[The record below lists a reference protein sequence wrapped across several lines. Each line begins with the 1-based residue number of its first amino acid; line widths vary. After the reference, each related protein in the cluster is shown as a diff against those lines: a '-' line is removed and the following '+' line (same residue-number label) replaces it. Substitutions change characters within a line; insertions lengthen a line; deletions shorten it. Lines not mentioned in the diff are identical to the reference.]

1 MSSFSNFTPD
11 AYRDNEWTVTN
22 LADSIRKLADK
33 KGITIT
39 EATKRQLKRFKEAS
53 VKTEEAGYQLRL
65 REWDIKIQTGEEI
78 HALKNGAKLK
88 ILWTDSI
95 DHPDNDRKKWPK
107 DEHIFIQV
115 EADLADTKHGQE
127 LIAAGENIKW
137 KKVQWWVS
145 AEYISPVVIP
155 KKKPAT
161 TPTAPVAPGKWGK
174 AKGMPKENRPLPS
187 SVSGQ
192 LIKPETRTPPPA
204 PLGWSERRATLPKP
218 LAIQNRIPSSA
229 AGAPLRPA
237 QTVPNTPV
245 WTTEIPWWK
254 QTLGWMWSWFSSE
267 AKPPEVTK
275 PKIET
280 LDDAVTAWE
289 KEKLD
294 DIFTEAFKSA
304 ITSPTVTFWKA
315 SSGDIISNYY
325 IMIGSKSID
334 ITMKFENWKYS
345 FLNSA
350 NLPLT
355 QKKLAEYI
363 REKHKEATLT
373 SPGL

>member
-1 MSSFSNFTPD
+1 MSPFSNFTPD

-65 REWDIKIQTGEEI
+65 REWDIKMQTGEEI

-88 ILWTDSI
+88 ILWPENI
-95 DHPDNDRKKWPK
+95 DHPDDDRKKWPT
-107 DEHIFIQV
+107 DEHIFVRI

-145 AEYISPVVIP
+145 AEYISPVAIP

-161 TPTAPVAPGKWGK
+161 TPTAPVAPKWGK
-174 AKGMPKENRPLPS
+174 AKGAPKENRPLPS

-192 LIKPETRTPPPA
+192 LLKPETRTPLPA
-204 PLGWSERRATLPKP
+204 PLAWNERRANIPRP
-218 LAIQNRIPSSA
+218 LTTPQRTPPNA
-229 AGAPLRPA
+229 AGTPLRPA
-237 QTVPNTPV
+237 PTAPGTPS
-245 WTTEIPWWK
+245 WALDWWK
-254 QTLGWMWSWFSSE
+254 QTLGWMWSWFPSE
-267 AKPPEVTK
+267 AKPPEATK
-275 PKIET
+275 PNIET

-289 KEKLD
+289 ENKLDGVLTKVLKTIDSQATISWGSGTDIKYVKVKPDKPEISIGIKKEGDTYSFIGDSSEKL
-294 DIFTEAFKSA
+294 TER
-304 ITSPTVTFWKA
+304 
-315 SSGDIISNYY
+315 
-325 IMIGSKSID
+325 
-334 ITMKFENWKYS
+334 
-345 FLNSA
+345 
-350 NLPLT
+350 
-355 QKKLAEYI
+355 KLAEYI
-363 REKHKEATLT
+363 KNKYTKTVLT
-373 SPGL
+373 PPPE